1 MPLHLSDE
9 ELVHILQAAQP
20 LDRDR
25 RGEFLEAIAAEL
37 ARCTDPGPGDV
48 FRAIRTT
55 QASVLGPTLGAADD
69 WRLPRRDSEEP
80 GRVCRGLK

>member
-1 MPLHLSDE
+1 
-9 ELVHILQAAQP
+9 
-20 LDRDR
+20 
-25 RGEFLEAIAAEL
+25 
-37 ARCTDPGPGDV
+37 V